1 MARPRGPRGELPARP
16 RAHVRRGRGGATLA
30 RLPGEPWALL
40 VSPSPEFVRVRL
52 PAAQQPLSQLFSSG
66 GAGGR
71 LLLGGLRRGPIG
83 PRMRARER
91 ARSPPPG
98 LLSAGKP
105 QGDLSCQATPP
116 LLEHLS
122 RSRLAVCSKLASPS
136 TASIWGHLNRRRRPQ
151 ARIHAEE
158 SEILTATRWLSRPV
172 KVEHHGCLPVRR
184 QPLKRASWTT
194 TPQLEMMDEDQV
206 TREAGI

>member
-16 RAHVRRGRGGATLA
+16 RAHVRRGRGGATRA
-30 RLPGEPWALL
+30 RLPGVSWAFL
-40 VSPSPEFVRVRL
+40 VSPSPGYVRVRL

-105 QGDLSCQATPP
+105 QGDLSCQTAPP
-116 LLEHLS
+116 LLEHSS
-122 RSRLAVCSKLASPS
+122 RSRLADCSKLASPS

-151 ARIHAEE
+151 ARSRSEPH
-158 SEILTATRWLSRPV
+158 EILTATAMLRRGLQDPAIR
-172 KVEHHGCLPVRR
+172 CLPPSAERR
-184 QPLKRASWTT
+184 KRPSRLSA
-194 TPQLEMMDEDQV
+194 PEVEVGGARQV
-206 TREAGI
+206 TRAMAQ